1 MSLLKNTESPV
12 GVYITLK
19 GLKKNTPS
27 SVELLLT

>member
-12 GVYITLK
+12 GVCITLK
-19 GLKKNTPS
+19 GFKKAPS